1 MWHMSDVPSIK
12 LQVRSDRPT
21 ATASQAYN
29 SKVDALAFNISFIAK
44 YKPKLAIELLQLYAR
59 AYTITENDPEAPDED
74 YALFAEAV
82 MKMARDINQE

>member
-1 MWHMSDVPSIK
+1 MSDVPSIK

-29 SKVDALAFNISFIAK
+29 SKFDALAFNISFIAK
-44 YKPKLAIELLQLYAR
+44 YQPKLAIELLRLYIK
-59 AYTITENDPEAPDED
+59 AYAITENDPEAPDED

-82 MKMARDINQE
+82 MKMARDISKE

>member
-1 MWHMSDVPSIK
+1 MPDTPSIK

-44 YKPKLAIELLQLYAR
+44 YQPKLAIELLQLYAR
-59 AYTITENDPEAPDED
+59 ARVITENDPEAPDED
-74 YALFAEAV
+74 YALFADEV
-82 MKMARDINQE
+82 IKMARDSAED

>member
-1 MWHMSDVPSIK
+1 MSDTPSIK

-44 YKPKLAIELLQLYAR
+44 YQPKLAIELLQLYAR
-59 AYTITENDPEAPDED
+59 ARVITENDPEAPDED
-74 YALFAEAV
+74 YALFADEV
-82 MKMARDINQE
+82 IKMARDSAED

>member
-1 MWHMSDVPSIK
+1 MSDLPSIK

-44 YKPKLAIELLQLYAR
+44 YQPKLAVELLQLYAK
-59 AYTITENDPEAPDED
+59 AHAVTENDPEAPDED
-74 YALFAEAV
+74 YALFADEV
-82 MKMARDINQE
+82 IKMARDKSKE

>member
-1 MWHMSDVPSIK
+1 MSDLPSIK
-12 LQVRSDRPT
+12 LQVRSDHPT

-29 SKVDALAFNISFIAK
+29 SKVDALAFNIPFIAK
-44 YKPKLAIELLQLYAR
+44 YQPKLAIELLRLYAK
-59 AYTITENDPEAPDED
+59 AHAITENDPEAPDED

>member
-1 MWHMSDVPSIK
+1 MSDTPSIK

-44 YKPKLAIELLQLYAR
+44 YQPKLAIELLQLYATAR
-59 AYTITENDPEAPDED
+59 AINENDLEAPDED
-74 YALFAEAV
+74 YALFADEV
-82 MKMARDINQE
+82 IKMARDSAED

>member
-1 MWHMSDVPSIK
+1 MSDLPSIK

-44 YKPKLAIELLQLYAR
+44 YQPKLAVELLQLYTKAH
-59 AYTITENDPEAPDED
+59 AITEKDPEAPDED
-74 YALFAEAV
+74 YALFADEV
-82 MKMARDINQE
+82 IKMARDKSKE

>member
-1 MWHMSDVPSIK
+1 MSDLPSIK

-44 YKPKLAIELLQLYAR
+44 YQPKLAVELLQLYAKAHAVTEMIR
-59 AYTITENDPEAPDED
+59 KHLTKITRFLP
-74 YALFAEAV
+74 
-82 MKMARDINQE
+82 KQS

>member
-1 MWHMSDVPSIK
+1 MSDLPSIE

-44 YKPKLAIELLQLYAR
+44 YQPKLAVELLQLYAK
-59 AYTITENDPEAPDED
+59 AHAITESDSEAPDED

-82 MKMARDINQE
+82 MKMARDKSKE

>member
-1 MWHMSDVPSIK
+1 MSDVPSIK

-29 SKVDALAFNISFIAK
+29 SNVDALAFNISFIAK
-44 YKPKLAIELLQLYAR
+44 YQPKLAIELLQLYAR

-82 MKMARDINQE
+82 MKMARDISKE

>member
-1 MWHMSDVPSIK
+1 MPDTPSIK

-44 YKPKLAIELLQLYAR
+44 YQPKLAVELLQLYANAR
-59 AYTITENDPEAPDED
+59 TITENDPEAPDED
-74 YALFAEAV
+74 YALFADEV
-82 MKMARDINQE
+82 IKMARDSAED

>member
-1 MWHMSDVPSIK
+1 MSDVPSIK
-12 LQVRSDRPT
+12 IQVRSDRPT

-29 SKVDALAFNISFIAK
+29 SKVDALVFNISFIAK
-44 YKPKLAIELLQLYAR
+44 YQPKLAIELLRLYAK
-59 AYTITENDPEAPDED
+59 AHTITENDPEAPDED

>member
-1 MWHMSDVPSIK
+1 MSDMPSIK

-44 YKPKLAIELLQLYAR
+44 YQPKLAVELLQLYTKTHA
-59 AYTITENDPEAPDED
+59 ITEKDPEAPDED
-74 YALFAEAV
+74 YALFADEV
-82 MKMARDINQE
+82 IKMARDKSKE

>member
-1 MWHMSDVPSIK
+1 MSDVPSIK

-44 YKPKLAIELLQLYAR
+44 YQPKLAVELLQLYAK
-59 AYTITENDPEAPDED
+59 AHAVTENDPEAPDED
-74 YALFAEAV
+74 YALFADEA
-82 MKMARDINQE
+82 MKMARDKSKE

>member
-1 MWHMSDVPSIK
+1 MPSIK

-44 YKPKLAIELLQLYAR
+44 YQPKLAVELLQLYTKTHA
-59 AYTITENDPEAPDED
+59 ITEKDPEAPDED
-74 YALFAEAV
+74 YALFADEV
-82 MKMARDINQE
+82 IKMARDKSKE

>member
-1 MWHMSDVPSIK
+1 MPDTPSIK

-44 YKPKLAIELLQLYAR
+44 YQPKLAVELLQLYANAR
-59 AYTITENDPEAPDED
+59 VITENDPEAPGED
-74 YALFAEAV
+74 YALFADEV
-82 MKMARDINQE
+82 IKMARDSAED

>member
-1 MWHMSDVPSIK
+1 MSDLPSIK

-44 YKPKLAIELLQLYAR
+44 YQPKLAVKLLQLYTKAH
-59 AYTITENDPEAPDED
+59 AITEKDPEAPDED
-74 YALFAEAV
+74 YALFADEV
-82 MKMARDINQE
+82 IKMARDISKE